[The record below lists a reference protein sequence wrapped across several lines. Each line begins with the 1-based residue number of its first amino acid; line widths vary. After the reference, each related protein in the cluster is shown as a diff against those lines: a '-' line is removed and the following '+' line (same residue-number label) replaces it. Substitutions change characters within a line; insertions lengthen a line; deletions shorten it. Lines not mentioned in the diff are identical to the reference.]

1 MITLVGSTKQK
12 FSFWNK
18 IREKF
23 YYIDPKL

>member
-18 IREKF
+18 IGKKF